1 MDAKWASPN
10 SAAVGFGGLART
22 PASRSR
28 TRAELPGKRLLSES
42 LRARDR
48 CDFTLCILNTQEA
61 NGFPALSP
69 LGASPGGRGAACQPC
84 SQIPDM
90 QTPGGRGAA
99 SLSLSQGSTFVFSRW
114 DVEIQTLRP
123 CSSGY
128 SPVAGSSPSRPSF
141 GEAAPL
147 RWSRLEA
154 LCHGRSG
161 VVTMRCPGHLR
172 VAGCICH
179 PLIFGAHGWHSP
191 AAVWHFLG
199 CGHEEVT
206 AARSLLG

>member
-1 MDAKWASPN
+1 MDAKWASRN

-22 PASRSR
+22 PTSGSR
-28 TRAELPGKRLLSES
+28 TRAELPWKQLLSES

-90 QTPGGRGAA
+90 QTRGGGRP
-99 SLSLSQGSTFVFSRW
+99 LSLSQGSTFVFSGW

-123 CSSGY
+123 CSSGF
-128 SPVAGSSPSRPSF
+128 SPVDGSSPSRPSF

-154 LCHGRSG
+154 LCHGRSR
-161 VVTMRCPGHLR
+161 VVTMRRPGHLR
-172 VAGCICH
+172 S
-179 PLIFGAHGWHSP
+179 PGASAIP
-191 AAVWHFLG
+191 
-199 CGHEEVT
+199 
-206 AARSLLG
+206 